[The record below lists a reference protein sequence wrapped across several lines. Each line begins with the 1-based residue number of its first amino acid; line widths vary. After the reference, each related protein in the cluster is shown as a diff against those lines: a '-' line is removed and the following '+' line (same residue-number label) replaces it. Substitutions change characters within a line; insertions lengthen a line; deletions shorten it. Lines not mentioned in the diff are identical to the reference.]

1 MNQYLYGIC
10 CYIGVSLRY
19 TVQPTIDMMPISEA
33 DDPRNAYDT
42 YDEEMV
48 KIVPIIEPVHAAN
61 AT

>member
-1 MNQYLYGIC
+1 M
-10 CYIGVSLRY
+10 
-19 TVQPTIDMMPISEA
+19 QPTIDMMPISEA